1 MQTCLSKKNTRSSGP
16 QGTCKSQEN
25 SDFCQRVIKAFC
37 QRVIKANCVST
48 YVCMYLCVC
57 VCSNVSVSVYEHAC
71 V

>member
-25 SDFCQRVIKAFC
+25 SDFC